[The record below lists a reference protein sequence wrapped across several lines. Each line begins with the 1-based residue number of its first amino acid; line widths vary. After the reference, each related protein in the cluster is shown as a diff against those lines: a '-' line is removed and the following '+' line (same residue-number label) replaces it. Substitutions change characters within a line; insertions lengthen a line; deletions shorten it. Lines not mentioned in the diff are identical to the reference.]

1 MMYFCF
7 LLDMLWQCTMM
18 PMNSKDIRFISNVNM
33 LFKLI
38 ARVFSLRCLVYH
50 YVMGNFESGNIRR
63 DKDPYRS
70 TNPFEERYSE
80 EDDEDKQNH
89 IVSR

>member
-1 MMYFCF
+1 
-7 LLDMLWQCTMM
+7 
-18 PMNSKDIRFISNVNM
+18 M

-38 ARVFSLRCLVYH
+38 ARVFSLRRLVYY

-80 EDDEDKQNH
+80 EDVEDKQNH